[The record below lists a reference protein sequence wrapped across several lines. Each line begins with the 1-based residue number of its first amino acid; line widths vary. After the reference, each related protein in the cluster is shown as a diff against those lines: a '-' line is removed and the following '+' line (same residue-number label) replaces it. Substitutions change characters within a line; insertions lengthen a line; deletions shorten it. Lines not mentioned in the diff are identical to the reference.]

1 MGKRICNRC
10 LYSDEV
16 PVISFDSEGV
26 CIYCRMIEKM
36 EEEYPNGPEGE
47 KILLKL
53 VKKIKKAGRNKKYDC
68 VVGVSGGCDSSYLL
82 YKMVDYGL
90 RPLAAHFDN
99 TWNSKIAT
107 ENIHLMTSKLNVD
120 LFTIVVNNKEFDD
133 IIRSFFYASVIETNI
148 ATDVGLATTIY
159 KAAEKYEI
167 KYQIEGH
174 SFRTEGV
181 APMGWGYMDGKYVEN
196 VQEIYGTYKIDT
208 FPNLWLK
215 DFLKWILLLRI
226 KKIRPLYYMN
236 YNKEEVKEFLRKE
249 FGWQWYGG
257 HHLENKMSQFTHT
270 YSHPRKFGHDQRANG
285 YGALIRS
292 GQMAREE
299 GLRLMSKLPDYDP
312 ELIQYLKKRLGFSD
326 SEFERI
332 MSLPIKT
339 YKDYKTYKKT
349 FERMRWF
356 FWVMYKL
363 DYVPKSFYVKY
374 TTSNLVEQQQREMN
388 KANALKVGCELA
400 LNKIPEPE
408 KILLK
413 Q

>member
-1 MGKRICNRC
+1 MCKRC
-10 LYSDEV
+10 LYTDKI
-16 PVISFDSEGV
+16 PIISFDSEGI
-26 CIYCRMIEKM
+26 CSYCRMLERMDK
-36 EEEYPNGPEGE
+36 EYPNGPEGE
-47 KILLKL
+47 RILLNL
-53 VKKIKKAGRNKKYDC
+53 VDKIKRAGRNKKYDC

-133 IIRSFFYASVIETNI
+133 ILRSFFRASVVETNV
-148 ATDVGLATTIY
+148 ATDIGLATTLY
-159 KAAEKYEI
+159 KAAEKHGI

-181 APMGWGYMDGKYVEN
+181 APMGWGYMDAKYIQSVHN
-196 VQEIYGTYKIDT
+196 IYGTCKLKT

-226 KKIRPLYYMN
+226 RKIRPLYYMD
-236 YNKEEVKEFLRKE
+236 YNKENVKEFLKNE

-257 HHLENKMSQFTHT
+257 HHLENKMSQFSHT
-270 YSHPRKFGHDQRANG
+270 YSLPKKFGQDQRANG

-292 GQMAREE
+292 GQMSREE
-299 GLRLMSKLPDYDP
+299 GLLLMSKPPEYDP
-312 ELIQYLKKRLGFSD
+312 ELIEYLKKRLGFSD
-326 SEFERI
+326 EEFEEI
-332 MSLPIKT
+332 MNLPIKT
-339 YKDYKTYKKT
+339 YKDYKTYKQT
-349 FERMRWF
+349 FVRMKWF
-356 FWVMYKL
+356 FWAMYKL
-363 DYVPKSFYVKY
+363 DLVPKSFYVKY
-374 TTSNLVEQQQREMN
+374 ATNNLQKQQQRERN
-388 KANALKVGCELA
+388 KSYALKNGSDFA
-400 LNKIPEPE
+400 LGKNPEPE
-408 KILLK
+408 GILSK